1 MNSCQLLYE
10 KLQNAYNE
18 LNLTLTGFRKELRC
32 HYQPARFSKRGYGHQ
47 AVRAK
52 RFDLILILVVFM
64 FTFGTL
70 LQTLHFEAGMAI
82 TELVFYLL
90 PALLYLKMA
99 SPAPAVFAGLNRYS

>member
-1 MNSCQLLYE
+1 MSLPTGPLLQTRATAI
-10 KLQNAYNE
+10 KPSVQNA
-18 LNLTLTGFRKELRC
+18 
-32 HYQPARFSKRGYGHQ
+32 SI
-47 AVRAK
+47 
-52 RFDLILILVVFM
+52 LILILVVFM

-99 SPAPAVFAGLNRYS
+99 SPAPAVFAG